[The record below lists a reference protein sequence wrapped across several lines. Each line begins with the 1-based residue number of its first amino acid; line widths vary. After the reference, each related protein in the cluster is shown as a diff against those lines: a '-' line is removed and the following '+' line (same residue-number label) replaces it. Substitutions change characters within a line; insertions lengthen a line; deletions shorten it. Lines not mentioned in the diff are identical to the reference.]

1 MYTYYTFTFLLA
13 FYPFDKFLSDNSM
26 IDIDHLQRYPFCGS
40 MDYTGNIRTPTA
52 RVVNSKIPEEIYRW
66 TVLQIRRTYDYHQS
80 DCSGTIITDR

>member
-1 MYTYYTFTFLLA
+1 MYTYYTFAFLLA

-26 IDIDHLQRYPFCGS
+26 IDIEHLQQYPYCGS
-40 MDYTGNIRTPTA
+40 MDYTGNIPTPTS
-52 RVVNSKIPEEIYRW
+52 RVVNSKTPEEIYRW

>member
-1 MYTYYTFTFLLA
+1 MHIYHAFVFLVA

-26 IDIDHLQRYPFCGS
+26 IDIDHLQLYPYCGS
-40 MDYTGNIRTPTA
+40 MDYTGNIHTPTA